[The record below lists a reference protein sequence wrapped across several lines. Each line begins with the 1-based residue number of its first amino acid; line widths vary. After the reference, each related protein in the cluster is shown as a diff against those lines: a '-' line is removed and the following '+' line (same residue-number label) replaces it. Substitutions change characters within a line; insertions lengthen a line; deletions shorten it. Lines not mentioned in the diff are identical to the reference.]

1 MIGPQWLYLAFG
13 QHRTPGRVVG
23 ISKPRDGRVFSLWLT
38 RSRQTRI
45 VRQTPSILLG
55 VARTSVHASYRLENV
70 TFTKPSILG
79 SPQINSAWTQPPPIS
94 LPPRHT
100 VQSQLQSETRDKLSS
115 LIFTIK
121 KQFLCTYKT
130 DTQSNNTI
138 TSKCSPFNVCMC
150 NITHLVLYIPY
161 CIYNLYNPHC
171 LTIYSANSQG
181 GHSMRTGSVVHGR
194 TMNAM
199 DRKGI

>member
-1 MIGPQWLYLAFG
+1 M
-13 QHRTPGRVVG
+13 G
-23 ISKPRDGRVFSLWLT
+23 ISEPRDGRVFSFWMT
-38 RSRQTRI
+38 RSRQTCI
-45 VRQTPSILLG
+45 VCQTPSILLG
-55 VARTSVHASYRLENV
+55 VAGTSVHASYRLENV

-79 SPQINSAWTQPPPIS
+79 SPQINAAWTQPPPIS
-94 LPPRHT
+94 PPPHHT
-100 VQSQLQSETRDKLSS
+100 VQSQLQSETRDELSS

-138 TSKCSPFNVCMC
+138 TSKCSPFNVCTY
-150 NITHLVLYIPY
+150 NITHLVSYIPY

-181 GHSMRTGSVVHGR
+181 GH
-194 TMNAM
+194 
-199 DRKGI
+199 